1 MLYLRQGWRLRA
13 ALIVVVA
20 GLLVGLPAREP
31 VPAASQG
38 AGPVAPDP
46 HLLFVAGVAS
56 AVTAPDGETSH
67 DLIDA
72 AVENG
77 VISKETGLV
86 YRVYADFGDP
96 RLPAKFRGD
105 DSTAPPDSD
114 ALAEAGAA
122 YNALSPAARA
132 ALDPFFLPPAD
143 PGSWWYLQEGE
154 APLLAAGVEASA
166 VPAQWGYRDAATAN
180 VRVFFEAKFPGDA
193 ARAAAIANEVETVIW
208 PKLVALFGRSPLPDA
223 GTLDPYKS
231 GGDGRI
237 DIYLLGAVNRAE
249 TPSYNHACKK
259 APAYINAPRDVS
271 FSTVAHELVH
281 AFQWGF
287 DVEVGC
293 FYPGDYA
300 WWAEATATWAE
311 HYVYP
316 GSNEEQQAAAFL
328 LPFPGQ
334 PLDLKNDRHEYGAYL
349 FALYLAQKLGAAVIG
364 DSWKAA
370 EEVGTLQAI
379 DKAINDA
386 GEPGGFNQ
394 FFKEWVASN
403 LNRFHD
409 NLLDDYFEW
418 DGLEAGA
425 ETRRS
430 PLPVIGAAFGARDW
444 KTLGRSTGIP
454 RLSSTYTNWYINDP
468 TAQLV
473 EFFNGWSYRLD
484 RLVDPQTGVV
494 TFETTALP
502 DPRGLGVQVALK
514 IGGVWQVRDW
524 TEVASATFC
533 RSKPGENV
541 EEFIL
546 IHSNARPD
554 LQPVTFAG
562 NGPTLQLSKSCGAVT
577 TNFAGHW
584 TSVGTCPNPAAPWR
598 WEVTLA
604 QSPTGAVTG
613 TIKYHNCPDG
623 GRVTY
628 NVTGQATTAPTVQ
641 LQANKTDSLGDL
653 GDTTPPSV
661 TITIGPPPSPPTPN
675 YTP

>member
-20 GLLVGLPAREP
+20 GLFAGLPAREP
-31 VPAASQG
+31 GTVASQSPG
-38 AGPVAPDP
+38 LVAPDP
-46 HLLFVAGVAS
+46 YVLFVAGVAN

-77 VISKETGLV
+77 LISAETGLV

-96 RLPAKFRGD
+96 RLPAQFRGD
-105 DSTAPPDSD
+105 DSAAPADSD
-114 ALAEAGAA
+114 ALKEAGAA
-122 YNALSPAARA
+122 YNSLSAAARA
-132 ALDPFFLPPAD
+132 TLDPFFLPPAD
-143 PGSWWYLQEGE
+143 PGSWWDLREGE
-154 APLLAAGVEASA
+154 APLLAAGVDASA
-166 VPAQWGYRDAATAN
+166 VPAKWGFRDAPTAN

-193 ARAAAIANEVETVIW
+193 ARAEAIASEVETVIW

-223 GTLDPYKS
+223 GTLDPFKS
-231 GGDGRI
+231 GGDGRV

-259 APAYINAPRDVS
+259 TPAYVRAPRDVS
-271 FSTVAHELVH
+271 FAIVAHELFH
-281 AFQWGF
+281 AFQWAF

-300 WWAEATATWAE
+300 WWAEATATWAQ

-316 GSNEEQQAAAFL
+316 EGNSEQAL
-328 LPFPGQ
+328 LGWVLNNPTQ
-334 PLDLKNDRHEYGAYL
+334 PLDLKNDGHEYGAYL
-349 FALYLAQKLGAAVIG
+349 FAFYLAQKLGNAIIANT
-364 DSWKAA
+364 WTAA
-370 EEVGTLQAI
+370 EEVGSLQAI

-386 GEPGGFNQ
+386 GEPGGFNKY
-394 FFKEWVASN
+394 FKEWVADN

-409 NLLDDYFEW
+409 NFLGDYFAW
-418 DGLEAGA
+418 DGIDRGVEVK
-425 ETRRS
+425 RS
-430 PLPVIGAAFGARDW
+430 VLPVIGDGSGARDW
-444 KTLGRSTGIP
+444 KTLGRSAGIP
-454 RLSSTYTNWYINDP
+454 RLSATYTNWYINDP
-468 TAQLV
+468 SAQLV
-473 EFFNGWSYRLD
+473 EFFNGWTYRVDRVLD
-484 RLVDPQTGVV
+484 QQTGVV
-494 TFETTALP
+494 TFNTTALP
-502 DPRGLGVQVALK
+502 DPTGLGVQVALK

-524 TEVASATFC
+524 TAVASATFC

-554 LQPVTFAG
+554 AQPVNFSG
-562 NGPTLQLSKSCGAVT
+562 YGPALKLSKSCGAAI
-577 TNFAGHW
+577 TNFAGYW
-584 TSVGTCPNPAAPWR
+584 RAAGACDNTAAPWR
-598 WEVTLA
+598 WEVSLQ
-604 QSPTGAVTG
+604 QSPTGAITG
-613 TIKYHNCPDG
+613 TIKYHNCPGG

-641 LQANKTDSLGDL
+641 LQASKTESLGDL
-653 GDTTPPSV
+653 GDATLLSV
-661 TITIGPPPSPPTPN
+661 TITIAPQGPPSPN